1 MKLFKL
7 ISAIKKTLPEN
18 TSVENTFAADGDRYF
33 IFSGTNDKWRRKLVR
48 LQPEQRKVSVIDL
61 PDYFDMHFS

>member
-7 ISAIKKTLPEN
+7 ICAIKKTLPEN
-18 TSVENTFAADGDRYF
+18 TSVVNTFASDGDCYF
-33 IFSGTNDKWRRKLVR
+33 IYSDSDKWRRKLVR

-61 PDYFDMHFS
+61 PDYYDMKNS